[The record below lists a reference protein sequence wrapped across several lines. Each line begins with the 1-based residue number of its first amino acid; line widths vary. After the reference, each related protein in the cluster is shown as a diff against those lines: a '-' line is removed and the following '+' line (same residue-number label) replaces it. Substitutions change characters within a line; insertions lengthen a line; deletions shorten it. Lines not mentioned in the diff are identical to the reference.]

1 MGSILLNLSKAYDCL
16 KDDLLL
22 PKIQPYGF
30 SKESIR
36 LLLSYLTNRTQRI
49 KISSTFSNWTNIV
62 KGIPQ
67 TSILGP
73 LLFNISINYLFLFS
87 AKCEI
92 YYFAD
97 GNSFYSC
104 GMNLNNIFTN
114 LI

>member
-49 KISSTFSNWTNIV
+49 KISSTFSDWTNIV

-73 LLFNISINYLFLFS
+73 LLFNISINYFLFS